1 MELGQV
7 MRTFGWLP
15 TEGELQDMIG
25 VIDQDGNGC
34 ITFDEFVW
42 LMQTEMHDA
51 DIEDEIR
58 EAFRVFDREGNGFI
72 PVPELTEVLLKLGE
86 KLSQAECEVT
96 GKQFVK
102 LILLFFILPIV
113 LKSYAFGESLPLPI
127 HS

>member
-1 MELGQV
+1 

-86 KLSQAECEVT
+86 KLSQAECEVIECH
-96 GKQFVK
+96 KNCQ
-102 LILLFFILPIV
+102 V
-113 LKSYAFGESLPLPI
+113 LQNTM
-127 HS
+127 